1 MINDKYSIFRKRREM
16 VTHAL
21 RPILTGD
28 MSEVQHGKNQKHKA
42 YVELISHRDGLMY
55 HRI

>member
-1 MINDKYSIFRKRREM
+1 M

-28 MSEVQHGKNQKHKA
+28 ISEVQHGKNQKRKT